1 MSDAA
6 PVGGLQRRLAL
17 EHEAVWLAAL
27 VAARHRE
34 ESAPATAALRR
45 HRATRD
51 DLIEQISDAGATPA
65 GAQAAYGTVPG
76 SREAARE
83 RLAELEERIAA
94 AALALTGVGDP
105 AERSAAV
112 AAVREAALAALA
124 WGAPVRAFPGLDS
137 I

>member
-1 MSDAA
+1 MCADRASRTPDER
-6 PVGGLQRRLAL
+6 GD
-17 EHEAVWLAAL
+17 
-27 VAARHRE
+27 
-34 ESAPATAALRR
+34 
-45 HRATRD
+45 RATRD

-124 WGAPVRAFPGLDS
+124 WGAPVRAFPGLDGV
-137 I
+137 